1 MNLQDFSQWWRWVP
15 GARWSQPAGPGSTLD
30 GKADHPVVQVSFAD
44 AAAYAQWAGKDLPRW
59 AVSFAARSS
68 DSARLRSRADLIWS
82 TDRF

>member
-1 MNLQDFSQWWRWVP
+1 MRVQLGASAGSLGWGESGVTSSVRHTRKRHRGENLLELAVL
-15 GARWSQPAGPGSTLD
+15 GSE
-30 GKADHPVVQVSFAD
+30 KSS
-44 AAAYAQWAGKDLPRW
+44 RW